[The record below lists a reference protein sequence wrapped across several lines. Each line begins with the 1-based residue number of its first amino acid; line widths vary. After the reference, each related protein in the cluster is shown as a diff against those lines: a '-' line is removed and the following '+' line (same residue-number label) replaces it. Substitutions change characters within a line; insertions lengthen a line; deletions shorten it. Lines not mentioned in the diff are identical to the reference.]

1 VLLAVGAAT
10 DQGRVRPNNEDQY
23 ALFLEPGLPLGVRA
37 ILVVAD
43 GMGGHQAG
51 EVASG
56 LVISAFADWLRSGV
70 AERIALPSDL
80 PGLLVQVIEDANQ
93 RIFTAASRDARLRG
107 MGTTVVAAAITDGR
121 VVLAHVGDSRAYLI
135 ENANIYQLTR
145 DHSWI
150 AEQVRAG
157 LLTHAEAPR
166 HPRRN
171 VLTRAVGIAA
181 TVSVE
186 TGAFEIGDGDTLLLC
201 TDGLTSLIADQD
213 ILRIAGRIP
222 DPRRAARALVDL
234 ANQRGSPDNV
244 TVVIARVGSAG
255 TSAPEGGDQTIEDVR
270 GSRR

>member
-1 VLLAVGAAT
+1 MFLAVGAAT

-23 ALFLEPGLPLGVRA
+23 ALFLEPGLPLGIRA

-51 EVASG
+51 EIASG
-56 LVISAFADWLRSGV
+56 LVINGFADWLRSGA
-70 AERIALPSDL
+70 AERIVLPSDL
-80 PGLLVQVIEDANQ
+80 PGLLVRVIEDANQ
-93 RIFTAASRDARLRG
+93 RIFTAASGDARLRG

-135 ENANIYQLTR
+135 ENENIYQLTR
-145 DHSWI
+145 DHSWV

-157 LLTHAEAPR
+157 LLTSAEARR

-186 TGAFEIGDGDTLLLC
+186 TGAFEIDDGDILLLC

-213 ILRIAGRIP
+213 ILRIAVCTP
-222 DPRRAARALVDL
+222 DPSRAARALVEL

-244 TVVIARVGSAG
+244 TVVIARIGKAG
-255 TSAPEGGDQTIEDVR
+255 TSAPEGGDRTIEDVK
-270 GSRR
+270 GSRP